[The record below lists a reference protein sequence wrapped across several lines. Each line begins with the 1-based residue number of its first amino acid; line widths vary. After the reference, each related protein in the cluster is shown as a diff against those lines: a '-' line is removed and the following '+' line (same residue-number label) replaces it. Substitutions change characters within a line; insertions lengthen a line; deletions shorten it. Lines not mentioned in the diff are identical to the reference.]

1 VRGMNRRS
9 PRLELIAGLGFALA
23 VSALGTV
30 AARAQ
35 AASTTTTLVAQSSES
50 GGCSLTSLAVN
61 VSNAADTPSGSVSI
75 QDDAGSAPVTLASAP
90 LNSSGQA
97 SFTFAL
103 EDGAHSLSAVYAG
116 NTDFLGSTSTA
127 APVTISSQ
135 CDSTFVVSVSNL
147 TPSTTANTLTLTPGQ
162 SGTATILVT
171 PSQQYVST
179 LTAPVFITISC
190 SGLSDLA
197 NCNFT
202 PENVEILPNQNAA
215 VTSSMVMQTYAAST
229 TSLPPAHQPG
239 NGSIAWAFLL
249 PGALG
254 LSGLAWGARRR
265 VLLSRLSLVA
275 LVGLVTLLGT
285 TACNP
290 RYNYEHHGPAAN
302 PATPAGSYVVTVT
315 AQSSNGVNAVAHST
329 TFVLK
334 VN

>member
-1 VRGMNRRS
+1 MNRRS

-23 VSALGTV
+23 VSALCAA

-35 AASTTTTLVAQSSES
+35 AVSTTTTLTAQSSES
-50 GGCSLTSLAVN
+50 GGCSLTSVAVD
-61 VSNAADTPSGSVSI
+61 VTSASDTPSGSVSI
-75 QDDAGSAPVTLASAP
+75 QDDAGSAPATLANAP
-90 LNSSGQA
+90 LNSNGQA

-103 EDGAHSLSAVYAG
+103 ENGAHSLSAVYAG
-116 NTDFLGSTSTA
+116 NSDFIGSASA
-127 APVTISSQ
+127 SAPVTISSQ
-135 CDSTFVVSVSNL
+135 CNSTFVVSVSNMA
-147 TPSTTANTLTLTPGQ
+147 PSTTANTLSLTPGQ
-162 SGTATILVT
+162 SGTATIFVT
-171 PSQQYVST
+171 PSQQFVSS

-197 NCNFT
+197 SCTFT
-202 PENVEILPNQNAA
+202 PENVEILPGQNAA

-229 TSLPPAHQPG
+229 TSLPPAHRHG

-254 LSGLAWGARRR
+254 LSGLVWGSRRR

-290 RYNYEHHGPAAN
+290 RYNYEHHGPAGN
-302 PATPAGSYVVTVT
+302 PATPAGSYTVTVT
-315 AQSSNGVNAVAHST
+315 AQSSNGVNAVTHST